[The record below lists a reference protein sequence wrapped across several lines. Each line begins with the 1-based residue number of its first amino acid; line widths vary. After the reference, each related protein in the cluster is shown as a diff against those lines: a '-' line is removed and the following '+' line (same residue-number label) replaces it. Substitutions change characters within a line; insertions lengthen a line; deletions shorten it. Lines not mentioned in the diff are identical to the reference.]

1 MTEKITVTNAQGQ
14 VSSFGVTGPMDP
26 RAQVLR
32 QRINS
37 GELTE
42 GDGGDKAPVAV
53 SLYAGV
59 RDEKGDLLRSIHGG
73 GLDPDALGDARG
85 VPSGSGLSA
94 AETAKSAQVAVD
106 ALEQIEKNADAN
118 GTDLDAATRSVKVT
132 AEAQVSGAKKSP
144 SK

>member
-1 MTEKITVTNAQGQ
+1 MDKITVTNDKGQ

-32 QRINS
+32 QRIAN

-42 GDGGDKAPVAV
+42 GDRSGDKAAV
-53 SLYAGV
+53 VVNEFALV

-85 VPSGSGLSA
+85 VPSGSGISA
-94 AETAKSAQVAVD
+94 AEVAKSAQVAVD

-118 GTDLDAATRSVKVT
+118 GSDVSAATKSVKVT
-132 AEAQVSGAKKSP
+132 AEAQVSGAKS